1 MALSAVSATAEV
13 PANSVP
19 AARRAED
26 SSSAPADSRTAAVV
40 VASRAAAAVV
50 ASKPGAAVVASVGA
64 VVAASVGAVVAAGD
78 GAREDQ
84 MPSCDMRAVLIS
96 AALGLALPFVTPI
109 ASGAGIISSASAQ
122 TAAAPASRDPNSAQ
136 TSAAAQTPNTTLG
149 ESFADPEQAAAA
161 LVAALRANKLDAVM
175 KVLGPG
181 TEKLL
186 SSGDP
191 YSDAGERK
199 RFLDSFEKKHQIAE
213 SKPGRATVLVGDG
226 DWPLPIPIVKGADGS
241 WHFNAEAGAQE
252 LVDRRIGRNELAAI
266 QACLAYV
273 DAQKA
278 FHAMAEKAGQP
289 EYAQLLASNPGR
301 HDGLYWPSREGE
313 PASPLAPLVAQA
325 VDEGYPGE
333 RTAGKRLPYH
343 GYFFR
348 ILTEQGADTP
358 DGARSYIANGHM
370 TGGFAMVAWPALY
383 GASGI
388 MSFIVDQDGTVFQK
402 DLGAKTAVLGV
413 TMKTYDPDLSWTR
426 VDVEDDK

>member
-1 MALSAVSATAEV
+1 
-13 PANSVP
+13 
-19 AARRAED
+19 
-26 SSSAPADSRTAAVV
+26 
-40 VASRAAAAVV
+40 
-50 ASKPGAAVVASVGA
+50 
-64 VVAASVGAVVAAGD
+64 
-78 GAREDQ
+78 
-84 MPSCDMRAVLIS
+84 
-96 AALGLALPFVTPI
+96 LPFVAPI
-109 ASGAGIISSASAQ
+109 ASGAGIIPSASAQ
-122 TAAAPASRDPNSAQ
+122 TAAAPASQTPNSAQ
-136 TSAAAQTPNTTLG
+136 TSAVAQTPNTTLG

-161 LVAALRANKLDAVM
+161 LVAALRANKLDAVR

-199 RFLDSFEKKHQIAE
+199 RFLDAFEKKHQIAE
-213 SKPGRATVLVGDG
+213 SEPGRATVLVGDG
-226 DWPLPIPIVKGADGS
+226 DWPLPIPIVKASDGS
-241 WHFNAEAGAQE
+241 WHFNAVAGAQE

-278 FHAMAEKAGQP
+278 FHAMAEKTGQP

-325 VDEGYPGE
+325 VEEGYPGE

-370 TGGFAMVAWPALY
+370 TGGVRPGRLAGPIWCVWHHVVHRR
-383 GASGI
+383 SGRHRI
-388 MSFIVDQDGTVFQK
+388 SEGSRAKNCRFGRDDEDVRPRPVVD
-402 DLGAKTAVLGV
+402 
-413 TMKTYDPDLSWTR
+413 PR
-426 VDVEDDK
+426 RR